1 MSQTA
6 TAEVIENLEYQ
17 YYEVNVAANQ
27 SLRSALNQA
36 STIRQ
41 DGKTHHGYTKWHVRW
56 HFHWNN
62 DHSGHCKIVS
72 SKTTLQG
79 NILLP
84 RLAYAPLIQRKQF
97 DRYMIALRE
106 HELGHYKIGQEA
118 AKAIDEQ
125 FSSVP
130 SSSTC
135 KALEKPANDRA
146 YQILEKYKLADKE
159 YDAKTIHGKT
169 QGAWLD

>member
-41 DGKTHHGYTKWHVRW
+41 DGKTHHGYTKWYIHWR
-56 HFHWNN
+56 FHWNN
-62 DHSGHCKIVS
+62 NPSGQCRIVS
-72 SKTTLQG
+72 SKTSLQG
-79 NILLP
+79 TILLP
-84 RLAYAPLIQRKQF
+84 RLASPLAQRKQF

-125 FSSVP
+125 FLSLP
-130 SSSTC
+130 SSSHC
-135 KALEKPANDRA
+135 KALEKPANDSA
-146 YQILEKYKLADKE
+146 YQILEKYKHADKE

-169 QGAWLD
+169 QGAWLED